1 MIYFIQQAPED
12 DGPVKVGISN
22 NPDRRIKSLQTG
34 SPQKLRLRDR
44 FWTPDD
50 SLVENTIHDLWSGVN
65 KRGEWFDL
73 AWYGWYH
80 HVSSLYSKV
89 WDELHTRNLV
99 KRCYMCSSLPNKVEY
114 ETKLYARFQE
124 VDVVKVRCDG
134 CGFSTPAF
142 ELGNL
147 SFATYHWNRSC
158 HLLAKSND

>member
-1 MIYFIQQAPED
+1 MIYFIQQSPED

-22 NPDRRIKSLQTG
+22 DPDRRIKSLQTG

-50 SLVENTIHDLWSGVN
+50 SSVESTIHKMWSSVN

-73 AWYGWYH
+73 ARYDWYH
-80 HVSSLYSKV
+80 NARSLYSKV
-89 WDELHTRNLV
+89 WDELHTRKLV
-99 KRCYMCSSLPNKVEY
+99 KRCFMCGYLPNKVEHKN
-114 ETKLYARFQE
+114 KLYGRFQK
-124 VDVVKVRCDG
+124 VDAVKLRCDG

-147 SFATYHWNRSC
+147 SFAAYHWNRSS
-158 HLLAKSND
+158 HLLGKTQ